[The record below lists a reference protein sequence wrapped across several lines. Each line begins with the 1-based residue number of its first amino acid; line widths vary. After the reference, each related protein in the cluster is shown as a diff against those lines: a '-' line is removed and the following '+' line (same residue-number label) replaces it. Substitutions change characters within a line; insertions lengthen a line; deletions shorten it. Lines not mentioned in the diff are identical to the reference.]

1 LSRNL
6 PHAVPHPLLN
16 DSPPRQPPRHWW
28 VTRPQPEADLWVQ
41 QLRAAGV
48 NAHAL
53 PLLTIGPAPRPA
65 SLAEAARQIEAG
77 AWDAVMF
84 VSVNAVRGLLGAHPQ
99 LAACFGRSA
108 SQVGGPTHGAMNDAM
123 NEGVMR
129 GPGPRAWVVGPGT
142 AQALRSLQVADAAI
156 DQPAANSD
164 QFDSETFWK
173 SAKKQV
179 YPAYRV
185 LFVRG
190 ADEQG
195 EPAGRDWLS
204 QQVLAA
210 GGQVAHV
217 AAYSRVAPVDLA
229 AQLQGAPR
237 DAGWVLSS
245 SQAVAS
251 LASVAGVLGVAPGG
265 SQPVAVCT
273 HERVAQAAGPLG
285 FGRVRVCRPSL
296 ADVLASIESL
306 A

>member
-1 LSRNL
+1 MSRNL

-108 SQVGGPTHGAMNDAM
+108 GQVGGSTHGAMK
-123 NEGVMR
+123 GVVR